1 VFQPSTFSHGSP
13 AEYGAMHLNPAS
25 AAQIKKQIKKLK
37 RQKKEFNRKKD
48 QYLHHYKQNKYTNP
62 TAADAYLLTVKEYKQ
77 KAAAHQTRIEALQAK
92 LKAIQRYKKGLTGA
106 DARRGKVSG
115 FVSGK
120 TSSTTTGT
128 RGYFSSGSRRGM
140 VSAVMTGDEA
150 AQGQTIPSSG
160 DLSLADEAMSI
171 EAYGPS
177 SPSAAAV
184 AAEEGTILS
193 DDEEKTPYGRYALIA
208 GGLIAAGAYA
218 YYQYR

>member
-1 VFQPSTFSHGSP
+1 MFQPSTFSHGSP
-13 AEYGAMHLNPAS
+13 AEYGAVRSNPAS
-25 AAQIKKQIKKLK
+25 TTDIKRQIKKLK
-37 RQKKEFNRKKD
+37 SQKKGFNSEKKRY
-48 QYLHHYKQNKYTNP
+48 QRLYTQNKTSNP
-62 TAADAYLLTVKEYKQ
+62 SQASVYLQKAKQFKQ

-92 LKAIQRYKKGLTGA
+92 LKAIQRYRKGLTKTTALKG
-106 DARRGKVSG
+106 RIGG
-115 FVSGK
+115 FVRGQ
-120 TSSTTTGT
+120 TSSTTAGT
-128 RGYFSSGSRRGM
+128 RDYFSSGNRRGM
-140 VSAVMTGDEA
+140 YAAMMQGDEA

-208 GGLIAAGAYA
+208 GGLLAAGAFA